1 MKIDPVILSLLGVLS
16 SFSSLLLIFDNHWGM
31 SDDAGSGHGHIGLW
45 ATCAKNICVSN
56 DPDIV
61 TIGRHDVYSIFY
73 DICVRLCCILYHDDV
88 IKWKHFPR
96 YWPFVREI
104 HRWPVNSPHKGQ
116 WRRALMFLLSCFRIY
131 GWANNR
137 EAGDLRRLLAH
148 YDVTVMM
155 FQLIWDSCPL
165 FALIWLQQWNNPP
178 GLLFTKRH
186 RHLRV

>member
-1 MKIDPVILSLLGVLS
+1 MTQEAAMAISDLGYMRQEHRCLQWSRYRYHRTSWCILY
-16 SFSSLLLIFDNHWGM
+16 I
-31 SDDAGSGHGHIGLW
+31 LW
-45 ATCAKNICVSN
+45 Y
-56 DPDIV
+56 IV
-61 TIGRHDVYSIFY
+61 
-73 DICVRLCCILYHDDV
+73 CERLCCILYHDDV

-96 YWPFVREI
+96 YWPFVRGI

-116 WRRALMFLLSCFRIY
+116 WRRALMFPLSCFRIY
-131 GWANNR
+131 EWANNR

-165 FALIWLQQWNNPP
+165 FALIWLQQSQWNNPP